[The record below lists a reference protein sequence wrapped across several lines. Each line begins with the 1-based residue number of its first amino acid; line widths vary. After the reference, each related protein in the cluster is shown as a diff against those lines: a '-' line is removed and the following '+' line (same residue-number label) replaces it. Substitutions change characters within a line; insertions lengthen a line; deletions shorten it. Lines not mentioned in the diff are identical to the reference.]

1 MTCLDTL
8 SRLQILRRPF
18 SLVCTIRDRHWRPRS
33 GRPGRSRIV
42 GIRHH
47 PEFESRRAKL
57 HEDREYQYVSCLADV
72 TSLQMTD
79 IECSGGNLSVAVGPI
94 GRNAEASGNLNKLA
108 AMYSYSRVRYAC
120 AVGEC
125 SLTDYDIH

>member
-1 MTCLDTL
+1 MSCYAVVMLLHMTN
-8 SRLQILRRPF
+8 
-18 SLVCTIRDRHWRPRS
+18 
-33 GRPGRSRIV
+33 IV
-42 GIRHH
+42 
-47 PEFESRRAKL
+47 
-57 HEDREYQYVSCLADV
+57 
-72 TSLQMTD
+72 
-79 IECSGGNLSVAVGPI
+79 CSGGNLSVAVGPI